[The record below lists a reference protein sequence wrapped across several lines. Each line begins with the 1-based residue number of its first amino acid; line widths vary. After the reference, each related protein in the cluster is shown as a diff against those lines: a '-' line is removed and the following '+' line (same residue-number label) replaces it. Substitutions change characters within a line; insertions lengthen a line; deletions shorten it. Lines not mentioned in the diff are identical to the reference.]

1 MTGKSLTPFTVA
13 RSYFRRLA
21 AAGLFGL
28 ALTTVLGAKG
38 GQPVCETLRRFA
50 APDLRHF
57 FEQKPEAK
65 SLQARELSPE
75 LRKRGYSEC
84 YPYDFVGL
92 GPYAPY
98 RRLRVGRIA
107 IPQKG
112 GHTED
117 FGYDVVVHFHGKT
130 AMSMTLAQVARGV
143 AFVGIDLGNGSGP
156 YSDAFASRA
165 EWPLLRA
172 DIERAL
178 RAQSG
183 SPDAHIRHV
192 ALSAWSAG
200 YGAVNEILKYHSGDI
215 DAVVLLDGLHAA
227 WDPRLGKGSR
237 VQNVTA
243 GPIAPTI
250 EYARQ
255 AMAGE
260 KLFIFTH
267 SEIDPVAY
275 PSTSLTAQY
284 LTAELGISASV
295 LSPEAASGKG
305 KPFGLVGA
313 VDVGGLHV
321 WSYRGNDKPAH
332 CTHLTHIDRAVR
344 DIIEPAWKTPPMDRD
359 VPNTPA
365 PRLGNAPPSAA
376 PVVAPPPSDQQTFPE
391 AHFGKSGTTKAT
403 G

>member
-1 MTGKSLTPFTVA
+1 M
-13 RSYFRRLA
+13 
-21 AAGLFGL
+21 
-28 ALTTVLGAKG
+28 
-38 GQPVCETLRRFA
+38 
-50 APDLRHF
+50 
-57 FEQKPEAK
+57 
-65 SLQARELSPE
+65 
-75 LRKRGYSEC
+75 
-84 YPYDFVGL
+84 GL

-112 GHTED
+112 GHSDD

-130 AMSMTLAQVARGV
+130 AMTMTLAQVARGV
-143 AFVGIDLGNGSGP
+143 AFVGIDLGNGSGA

-178 RAQSG
+178 QAQSG
-183 SPDAHIRHV
+183 SPEAHIRHV

-200 YGAVNEILKYHSGDI
+200 YGAVNEILKYHSRDI

-227 WDPRLGKGSR
+227 WDPRLGKGTHAE
-237 VQNVTA
+237 NVTA

-250 EYARQ
+250 EFARQ
-255 AMAGE
+255 AMMGE

-284 LTAELGISASV
+284 LTAELGLTMTPNPGAV
-295 LSPEAASGKG
+295 LSNAKAAALGD
-305 KPFGLVGA
+305 PFGLLGA
-313 VDVGGLHV
+313 VDVQGLHV

-344 DIIEPAWKTPPMDRD
+344 DIIEPAWKTPAMDRN

-365 PRLGNAPPSAA
+365 PRLGPLAPSASPVSTPPSND
-376 PVVAPPPSDQQTFPE
+376 SQSFPE
-391 AHFGKSGTTKAT
+391 ARFARGAVSKAT